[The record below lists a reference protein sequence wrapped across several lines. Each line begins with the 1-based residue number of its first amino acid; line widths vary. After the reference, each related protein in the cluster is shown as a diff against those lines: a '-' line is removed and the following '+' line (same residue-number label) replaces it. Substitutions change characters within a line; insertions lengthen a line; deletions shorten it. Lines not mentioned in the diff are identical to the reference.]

1 MHKKPIYSFEDKN
14 STTIDQ
20 VPLLSIMHIE
30 DTTDLGAVDDR
41 FIDLNKGPAL
51 IIIIGKTGVG
61 TATKISQF
69 IAMTNNWMWFYN
81 GDYESRFK
89 DFVLKA
95 GDTMTGHLNVPSG
108 AAGTQVPQ
116 IKAVVKKT
124 GDTMS
129 GILNMGGKR
138 VENIG
143 APNSNDDAM
152 RRDTYATSTSGGT
165 IKARRSGNVLYMTTN
180 GANA

>member
-1 MHKKPIYSFEDKN
+1 MHKKPIYSFEDKT
-14 STTIDQ
+14 STEVGQ

-30 DTTDLGAVDDR
+30 NTTGLGGT
-41 FIDLNKGPAL
+41 FTNLGGEPAL
-51 IIIIGKTGVG
+51 IIILNKGGNISTIGNFV
-61 TATKISQF
+61 ATTS
-69 IAMTNNWMWFYN
+69 NWMWFYN

-89 DFVLKA
+89 DFVLKT